1 LPTKLTAHSQQ
12 HSEKNFAAGDQAQA
26 NDDIDG
32 QDDEAAVEQ
41 AEQVLI
47 DETTIEEQ
55 DECVLENDNTI
66 ETITVEN
73 SDDGE
78 EIDDNPESDNDDN

>member
-1 LPTKLTAHSQQ
+1 M
-12 HSEKNFAAGDQAQA
+12 
-26 NDDIDG
+26 
-32 QDDEAAVEQ
+32 DDEAAAEQ

-47 DETTIEEQ
+47 DETTIEGQ

-66 ETITVEN
+66 ETITVED

-78 EIDDNPESDNDDN
+78 EIDDNPESDNDDNLFIL